1 MTAYEIIQKKRDGG
15 TLSGE
20 ELRFFLTGCLSGDIP
35 DYQAAAFLMA
45 AYLRGMTDEETYL
58 LTKEMIATGDTV
70 DLSRFGELSA
80 DKHSTGGVGDKTTLI
95 VAPIAASEGL
105 KIAKMSGR
113 GLGHTGGTVDKL
125 ESIPGYRTDLT
136 VPEFLAQAEKAGIA
150 VVGAN
155 KALVPADKYLYS
167 LRDVTATVS
176 SIPLIA
182 SSIMSKKLAAGAKN
196 IVLDVKY
203 GSGAFMKTAPEAEAL
218 ARKMIDIGKRF
229 GRNMAAV
236 ISNMDRP
243 LGEAVGNALELS
255 EAVDVLR
262 GYKGGDIREISLALA
277 SELIALAK
285 GLTPEE
291 GYARAVDA
299 LDSGRAYKQM
309 QTWIASQGGDV
320 SVLEKNTSTVSREE
334 PQQLF
339 TSPRTGYISH
349 MDTEKIG
356 LVSTMLGAGR
366 RKKEDVLDMDAG
378 LMIMKKTGDHVKVGE
393 PMFALFSK
401 TADLHEA
408 AQAYLDALTFSDEA
422 PANEPLIY
430 KVIR

>member
-1 MTAYEIIQKKRDGG
+1 MTPYQIIQKKRDGG
-15 TLSGE
+15 TLTE
-20 ELRFFLTGCLSGDIP
+20 AELQTFINGCLSGEVP

-45 AYLRGMTDEETYL
+45 VFFRGMTDEETYL
-58 LTKEMIATGDTV
+58 LTKVMIASGDTV
-70 DLSRFGELSA
+70 DLSSFGRLSA

-105 KIAKMSGR
+105 KLAKMSGR

-125 ESIPGYRTDLT
+125 ESIPGYRTDLS

-155 KALVPADKYLYS
+155 KALVPADKYLYA
-167 LRDVTATVS
+167 LRDVTATVD

-182 SSIMSKKLAAGAKN
+182 SSIMSKKLAAGAQN

-203 GSGAFMKTAPEAEAL
+203 GSGAFMKTAADAEVLAQKMTAL
-218 ARKMIDIGKRF
+218 GKRF

-262 GYKGGDIREISLALA
+262 GKQGGDIREVSLVLA

-291 GYARAVDA
+291 AYARAVDA
-299 LDSGRAYKQM
+299 LDSGRAYAQM
-309 QTWIASQGGDV
+309 KTWIAAQGGDV
-320 SVLEKNTSTVSREE
+320 SVLDSMHSLYDDE
-334 PQQLF
+334 PMQVF

-366 RKKEDVLDMDAG
+366 RKKEDVLDLNAG
-378 LMIMKKTGDHVKVGE
+378 LIVHKKTGDRVEAGE
-393 PMFALFSK
+393 PLCTLYTK
-401 TADLHEA
+401 TADLNA
-408 AQAYLDALTFSDEA
+408 ASEAYLDALTFSDEP
-422 PANEPLIY
+422 PAEEPLIY

>member
-20 ELRFFLTGCLSGDIP
+20 ELRFFLAGCLSGDIP

-262 GYKGGDIREISLALA
+262 GYKGGDIREISLVLA

-291 GYARAVDA
+291 AYARAVDA

-320 SVLEKNTSTVSREE
+320 GVLASPMARFAEEHTYTVE
-334 PQQLF
+334 
-339 TSPRTGYISH
+339 SPVSGYICR

-356 LVSTMLGAGR
+356 LVSTALGAGR
-366 RKKEDVLDMDAG
+366 RKKDDVLDLGAG
-378 LMIMKKTGDHVKVGE
+378 LTILKKTGDRVEKGE
-393 PMFALFSK
+393 PLCVLYTKSPSAPDAARDYLAALHFS
-401 TADLHEA
+401 
-408 AQAYLDALTFSDEA
+408 QEA